1 MARNIP
7 DISKLPGVTIGDE
20 PAEKSFVLTKLEA
33 VANWGRK
40 YSLWPYP
47 FGTACCGIE
56 MMAMLGP
63 RYDIA
68 RYGAELVR
76 FSPRQADMM
85 IVAGTITM
93 KMAPIIKKIYDQ
105 MAEPKWVISMGV
117 CASSG
122 GFYTNYC
129 TLQGVDQVIP
139 VDVYVP
145 GCPPHPEAVLRSVL
159 LLQEKIAQGSNF
171 ERGRSHVF
179 AEELKDLLQAP
190 QGNPAEK
197 LHQIEKGGRS

>member
-1 MARNIP
+1 MHP
-7 DISKLPGVTIGDE
+7 DQEKKLAQLAKLPGVQVGDE
-20 PAEKSFVLTKLEA
+20 PAEKSFMLSRLEDI
-33 VANWGRK
+33 ANWGRK

-56 MMAMLGP
+56 MMAVLGS
-63 RYDIA
+63 RYDLA

-76 FSPRQADMM
+76 FSPRQADLM

-93 KMAPIIKKIYDQ
+93 KMAPVIRRIYDQ

-129 TLQGVDQVIP
+129 TLQGVDEILP

-145 GCPPHPEAVLRSVL
+145 GCPPHPEALLNSVL
-159 LLQEKIAQGSNF
+159 LLQKKIEQGDAF
-171 ERGRSHVF
+171 ERGRKIVF
-179 AEELKDLLQAP
+179 EKEIQQLVK
-190 QGNPAEK
+190 NPPFPGAT
-197 LHQIEKGGRS
+197 R

>member
-1 MARNIP
+1 MTRQVP
-7 DISKLPGVTIGDE
+7 DLSKLRNVHVGDE
-20 PAEKSFVLTKLEA
+20 PVEKSFVLTKLEA

-56 MMAMLGP
+56 MMAVLGP
-63 RYDIA
+63 RYDLA

-93 KMAPIIKKIYDQ
+93 KMAPIIKKIYEQ
-105 MAEPKWVISMGV
+105 MAEPKWVVSMGV

-129 TLQGVDQVIP
+129 TLQGVDEVIP

-145 GCPPHPEAVLRSVL
+145 GCPPHPEALLKSVL
-159 LLQEKIAQGSNF
+159 LLQEKISKGGDF

-179 AEELKDLLQAP
+179 EQELRELLGQP
-190 QGNPAEK
+190 RVPPVG
-197 LHQIEKGGRS
+197 GGR

>member
-1 MARNIP
+1 MGSLLNP
-7 DISKLPGVTIGDE
+7 GHKPLPAGVTPAQEGDE
-20 PAEKSFVLTKLEA
+20 SYMLSRLADV
-33 VANWGRK
+33 VNWGRK

-56 MMAMLGP
+56 MMAVLGG
-63 RYDIA
+63 RFDLS

-85 IVAGTITM
+85 IVAGTISI

-105 MAEPKWVISMGV
+105 MAEPRWVISMGA

-122 GFYTNYC
+122 GFYNNYC
-129 TLQGVDQVIP
+129 TLQGVDEVIP

-145 GCPPHPEAVLRSVL
+145 GCPPHPQALLHSVMA
-159 LLQEKIAQGSNF
+159 LQDKIASGNTF
-171 ERGRSHVF
+171 ERGRKQILIEGLADV
-179 AEELKDLLQAP
+179 
-190 QGNPAEK
+190 PA
-197 LHQIEKGGRS
+197 RPPMVMR